1 MNQFRLDL
9 DATRCA
15 QAHQDAHCGKML
27 CELMQQACTAFSE
40 PRSAWLRFPHT
51 IDINDHVEN
60 ILLVEHDLQTQEFV
74 VPWGACAPPDRAAA
88 DLLPYAH
95 THRNHPCAV
104 WTRATRANFDSTIEL
119 AQALAVE
126 YRYRFDKTHG
136 SEAALDWVMRHRAEA
151 RVPAGPLQP
160 FALAMPDPYLLNGL
174 LLPTTPESAVAAYR
188 AYYRAEKCGYWRQP
202 RDPAKPSVW
211 VPAKWTKHIE
221 VEICLHRISERIE
234 SCAGFRR

>member
-27 CELMQQACTAFSE
+27 LELVQQLCTAFVE
-40 PRSAWLRFPHT
+40 P
-51 IDINDHVEN
+51 D
-60 ILLVEHDLQTQEFV
+60 LLVKANRRGDSWLYCTPAERL
-74 VPWGACAPPDRAAA
+74 AA

-126 YRYRFDKTHG
+126 FRHRFGKPHR
-136 SEAALDWVMRHRAEA
+136 SEAALDWVVRHRSEA
-151 RVPAGPLQP
+151 QVPDGPLQP
-160 FALAMPDPYLLNGL
+160 FALAMPEEYQYRYDDSLSVWDKPII
-174 LLPTTPESAVAAYR
+174 AYR
-188 AYYRAEKCGYWRQP
+188 AYYRAEKRGYWRKS
-202 RDPAKPSVW
+202 RDPAKPSTW
-211 VPAKWTKHIE
+211 VPAKWTKRDPPE
-221 VEICLHRISERIE
+221 W
-234 SCAGFRR
+234 F